1 MPSPKQWDQWND
13 VHQNPEQLKRQKSA
27 CKSEVSPVSIDFDD
41 CSGVFHGSKTDY
53 STDLN
58 ECTCVDFARRML
70 PCKHMY
76 RLAYE
81 LHLFQ
86 LPDTVKSNPS
96 ISSLLRIDDVMPI
109 ITSSLNEDEMV
120 KYALLCYRSFHNES
134 ETFKFPIDFADKLI
148 DLNLAEDHT
157 SVESLLNELKADE
170 VRSLLPPDTPRPKN
184 KALAI
189 QLLLPTITVDQVA
202 AIRGYKYIRLH
213 STLMHL
219 ALSIHKRIRMIY
231 PTGNYRLDVLSFQI
245 NL

>member
-1 MPSPKQWDQWND
+1 MSSPTQWEQWND
-13 VHQNPEQLKRQKSA
+13 IHQDPEQLKRQKSA

-58 ECTCVDFARRML
+58 ECTCIDFSRRML

-96 ISSLLRIDDVMPI
+96 ISSLLRIDDVMPV

-120 KYALLCYRSFHNES
+120 KYALLCYRSFHDES
-134 ETFKFPIDFADKLI
+134 EIFKFPIDFANKLI
-148 DLNLAEDHT
+148 SLNLAEDHT
-157 SVESLLNELKADE
+157 KVESLLNELKADE

-189 QLLLPTITVDQVA
+189 QLLLPTITVDQA
-202 AIRGYKYIRLH
+202 APIRGYKYIRLH
-213 STLMHL
+213 PSLMHL
-219 ALSIHKRIRMIY
+219 AMRIHKQIRMIY
-231 PTGNYRLDVLSFQI
+231 PSNTSSMDELSI
-245 NL
+245 SIKL